1 MSDQQITMDENYDP
15 THKAS
20 SITSVTS
27 TSTNCTAPSFYSGH
41 DSTESVIDPE
51 DNGPFEGFDPTAS
64 LAIPADDDFYIQA
77 KQEPPP
83 EYHDLLETFF
93 DMGSLENHVG
103 PTIVTPPEP
112 IYLQQTTMSRKRRP
126 SDASLPEYHHNRRLT
141 DPLFTTTTSTS
152 STLQQPQHHLHQP
165 PATITTATTSA
176 SAQSS
181 TQDEEQQQQQQRARE
196 LLTDEERRANHI
208 ASEQKRRNTIR
219 NGFKELTDIIPT
231 LKNINNS
238 KSTILF
244 KAVEYVRH
252 LEKRNRG
259 LREKLASLQLRLE
272 VEGRMVMNRASFYR
286 HGNASSRSHNNSHN
300 SSSGSTNAMAPE
312 TLAALMAHKNQ
323 QKQLELLQHQLRMQQ
338 ELLAKHNIK
347 YPSTPAALVVPAN
360 DVLRR
365 QQQQQHHHHHGA
377 LDAPSLNIPADEEY
391 GNETA
396 QRERLLKLHP
406 LYYHHPTKSSSAST
420 LSTSS
425 ASAYR
430 HHHH

>member
-1 MSDQQITMDENYDP
+1 M
-15 THKAS
+15 
-20 SITSVTS
+20 
-27 TSTNCTAPSFYSGH
+27 
-41 DSTESVIDPE
+41 
-51 DNGPFEGFDPTAS
+51 
-64 LAIPADDDFYIQA
+64 A

-141 DPLFTTTTSTS
+141 EP
-152 STLQQPQHHLHQP
+152 HQSP
-165 PATITTATTSA
+165 PTPTQ
-176 SAQSS
+176 AQA
-181 TQDEEQQQQQQRARE
+181 QQQRARE

-219 NGFKELTDIIPT
+219 SGFKELTDIIPT

-286 HGNASSRSHNNSHN
+286 HSNSSSASSRSSQ
-300 SSSGSTNAMAPE
+300 MAPE

-323 QKQLELLQHQLRMQQ
+323 QKQLELLQQQLRLQQ

-347 YPSTPAALVVPAN
+347 YPTTPGALVVPN
-360 DVLRR
+360 DVR
-365 QQQQQHHHHHGA
+365 HHGA

-396 QRERLLKLHP
+396 QREQLLKLHP
-406 LYYHHPTKSSSAST
+406 LYHRKQSSAST
-420 LSTSS
+420 SS
-425 ASAYR
+425 SAYR
-430 HHHH
+430 HH